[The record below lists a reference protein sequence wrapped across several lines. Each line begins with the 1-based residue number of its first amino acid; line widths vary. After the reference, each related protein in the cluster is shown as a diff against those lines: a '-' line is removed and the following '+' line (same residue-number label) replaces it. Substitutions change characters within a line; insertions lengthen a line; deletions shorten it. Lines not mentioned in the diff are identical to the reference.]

1 MHLGAYNREVNTNA
15 GSRLL
20 AAVVL
25 LSVSVACGTSD
36 DGGNADRTAD
46 RDEASSSSSASSLS
60 PSTVELTSDRLA
72 AYERGM
78 KKEIEAV
85 RAAQQRAGAAQN
97 AQERGEAIQAAF
109 EGATV
114 PLGAAAA
121 GLSVEEYRQLRDT
134 VNGVFR
140 TLDFQGK
147 IDGPLSMDLSRADE
161 ATKTRLAR
169 DAFADLS
176 PDSAASLRGRMDQLV
191 PVWIDYVTLTA
202 VAG

>member
-1 MHLGAYNREVNTNA
+1 MNTNA
-15 GSRLL
+15 HPRCLFG
-20 AAVVL
+20 AVL
-25 LSVSVACGTSD
+25 LIVTVACGTSD
-36 DGGNADRTAD
+36 QTPGGDSARKDD
-46 RDEASSSSSASSLS
+46 VPSSSSPAA
-60 PSTVELTSDRLA
+60 TVDVTSGTLA

-85 RAAQQRAGAAQN
+85 RAAQQRAATAQN

-109 EGATV
+109 EQATI

-121 GLSVEEYRQLRDT
+121 GLPVEEYRALRDT
-134 VNGVFR
+134 INGIFR

-147 IDGPLSMDLSRADE
+147 IDGPLSMDLSRADA
-161 ATKTRLAR
+161 ATKARLER

-176 PDSAASLRGRMDQLV
+176 SDSAAALRGRMDQLV
-191 PVWIDYVTLTA
+191 PLWIEYVSSTA